1 MGKDV
6 VKAGIQRIWTK
17 LAHRKDDPRRIYNRG
32 MMQVRKLLRTKQ
44 REQRGR
50 LSEIQILEKE
60 IFNLHSTRPMEL
72 TPSQLTRLDWLKTE
86 KRIREHERDVQIRLW
101 SQVKHLGLGDAPTKY
116 FFNIHQQNTA
126 RAQILQLKLS
136 TGEETRDQARIL
148 CAVGKYYADLYSA
161 QTCTEEDIYVRSA
174 MMQRVEN
181 KLTDAERLML
191 SAPPT
196 VKEVEDVLFSL
207 PANKAPGV
215 DGVSVEALR
224 KTWPV
229 MKAFYLAMVQKFWEE
244 GILAESITEGMIRL
258 IPKSVNKTELKDWRP
273 LTMLNTDYKII
284 ARLLASRLQVI
295 LPTLILPQQTGF
307 IKGRN
312 MLDNVL
318 TLWMAQDAAKV
329 TSSKGM
335 FVKLDFEKAY
345 DRVEHSYLWDTMEHC
360 GLGEKFISLVK
371 GLTVG
376 ASTAVHVNGAKTFRF
391 PVERGVRQGCPLAP
405 LLFALATQ
413 PLMTEMRHN
422 FSLGK
427 LKGFRIGESVF
438 IDYSLFADDMG
449 VFIDDSFS
457 SFQELRTALSKYEAS
472 SGARLNLAKSSILL
486 LGMDRPPDW
495 FPLTGCSLMGK
506 GEIHKYLG
514 APAGQEITRIQRDE
528 FCTKKISSTL
538 GGWETQLLLFEA
550 RTILLQHV
558 LQAQPTFYSS
568 LVRLSS
574 QTCRRVE
581 QLYRHFLWGY
591 SKEGK
596 AKIALAR

>member
-1 MGKDV
+1 ML
-6 VKAGIQRIWTK
+6 I
-17 LAHRKDDPRRIYNRG
+17 
-32 MMQVRKLLRTKQ
+32 
-44 REQRGR
+44 
-50 LSEIQILEKE
+50 
-60 IFNLHSTRPMEL
+60 ST
-72 TPSQLTRLDWLKTE
+72 
-86 KRIREHERDVQIRLW
+86 
-101 SQVKHLGLGDAPTKY
+101 
-116 FFNIHQQNTA
+116 
-126 RAQILQLKLS
+126 
-136 TGEETRDQARIL
+136 
-148 CAVGKYYADLYSA
+148 

-207 PANKAPGV
+207 PANKSPGV

-284 ARLLASRLQVI
+284 ARLLPSRLQVI

-345 DRVEHSYLWDTMEHC
+345 DRVEHSYLWDTMEQC

-391 PVERGVRQGCPLAP
+391 PVERGVRQGCPPSSTSVCPCDSATHDRDAP
-405 LLFALATQ
+405 QLLSWKTQ
-413 PLMTEMRHN
+413 
-422 FSLGK
+422 
-427 LKGFRIGESVF
+427 
-438 IDYSLFADDMG
+438 
-449 VFIDDSFS
+449 
-457 SFQELRTALSKYEAS
+457 
-472 SGARLNLAKSSILL
+472 
-486 LGMDRPPDW
+486 
-495 FPLTGCSLMGK
+495 
-506 GEIHKYLG
+506 
-514 APAGQEITRIQRDE
+514 RIQN
-528 FCTKKISSTL
+528 
-538 GGWETQLLLFEA
+538 
-550 RTILLQHV
+550 
-558 LQAQPTFYSS
+558 
-568 LVRLSS
+568 
-574 QTCRRVE
+574 RRVSVHR
-581 QLYRHFLWGY
+581 LLSICR
-591 SKEGK
+591 
-596 AKIALAR
+596 